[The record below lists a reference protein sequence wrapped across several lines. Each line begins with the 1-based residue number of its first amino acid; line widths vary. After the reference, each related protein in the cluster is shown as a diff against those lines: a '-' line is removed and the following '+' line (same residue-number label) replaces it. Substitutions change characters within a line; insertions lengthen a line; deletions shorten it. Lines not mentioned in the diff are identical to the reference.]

1 MRSETKPTIKQ
12 WLQYALAATPWILS
26 MYLLYYLGKSGI
38 WVPETAYRDLMTIA
52 ILILG
57 MGLSF
62 AVQSYF
68 TEHNKRAK

>member
-1 MRSETKPTIKQ
+1 MSIDTKPTVKQ
-12 WLQYALAATPWILS
+12 WLQYALAAIPWILS
-26 MYLLYYLGKSGI
+26 MYVLYYLGKSGI

-68 TEHNKRAK
+68 IKRNKPGK